1 MLAAAILKVAAGK
14 AAAAAGDRIML
25 QWRFEK
31 DLEYMRDTMES
42 IEVVL
47 VDAEKR
53 SIEDKSVQLW
63 LERLTRASYD
73 ISDLFDEFEANA
85 VKKSAFRKARAST
98 QLTTDSFYVTCSFVA
113 IFKVPTPC
121 LTLTSEV
128 GMACKMKKVREKLE
142 NISNERRRYSFMT
155 SNNSSNVQQVINERA
170 TSSNVVE
177 ADILGRDE
185 EKQKVIAL
193 LMEAS
198 MSSEFIVL
206 PIYGIGG
213 IGKTTLAQLLYNDTH
228 FKNHGKAWVYVSQ
241 LFDLTNIKMSVI
253 SQLQMEQGQLSS
265 TREQDAGPSAHRN
278 ILIVLDD
285 LWEEDDFKLDDL
297 KKSLKIIG
305 NGHRVHVIVTTRD
318 AGIAEK
324 VQTIEA
330 HKIGALSLDVCW
342 TIIKKIVGFDAKHAN
357 NEWMD
362 DVGKEIAKKCGGVAL
377 AARALGFMLRSR
389 DDVDGWVSVK
399 DSAIWNVST
408 PGYTPSAYDNVL
420 ASLKLSYISIPPHLR
435 LCFAY
440 CLVFPKGHKMA
451 KDELVYQWAA
461 LGLITPSDGVSI
473 WQHGETCIKQL
484 LEMSF
489 FQHSKSPLF
498 DKQHGKDVQLFT
510 MHDLARLIMG
520 DGLLDA
526 STKCNSIRGRNYR
539 YALLADCNKPL
550 NSFMAYP
557 DKIRAIRFQRS
568 GETGHCS
575 IGISTA
581 KYLRVLDL
589 GESSLEKLPSSIG
602 QLKLLRYL
610 NAPGMKDR
618 VIPSCITKFS
628 KLIYLSL
635 RGSSTVSLPKSFG
648 EMEALMYLDLSGCT
662 GILEVPKS
670 FGKLESLVHLD
681 LSDCSLTQVDGIPEA
696 LSNLTKLQYLN
707 LSRSKNL
714 ESKLTVRVLSEVIKT
729 LTELRYLNVSG
740 CRQFYGHSTN
750 DLFDSIS
757 NLSNLEHL
765 NFSHCSYLET
775 IPDCICSLRKLHTL
789 DLTGCRYLRR
799 LPRNMGRMDNLK
811 ILNVNGC
818 WDLICPTG
826 Q

>member
-85 VKKSAFRKARAST
+85 VKKSAFRK
-98 QLTTDSFYVTCSFVA
+98 
-113 IFKVPTPC
+113 FKVPTPC

-228 FKNHGKAWVYVSQ
+228 FKNHGKAW
-241 LFDLTNIKMSVI
+241 
-253 SQLQMEQGQLSS
+253 GQLSS

-602 QLKLLRYL
+602 QLKLL
-610 NAPGMKDR
+610 
-618 VIPSCITKFS
+618 
-628 KLIYLSL
+628 
-635 RGSSTVSLPKSFG
+635 
-648 EMEALMYLDLSGCT
+648 
-662 GILEVPKS
+662 
-670 FGKLESLVHLD
+670 
-681 LSDCSLTQVDGIPEA
+681 
-696 LSNLTKLQYLN
+696 
-707 LSRSKNL
+707 
-714 ESKLTVRVLSEVIKT
+714 
-729 LTELRYLNVSG
+729 
-740 CRQFYGHSTN
+740 
-750 DLFDSIS
+750 
-757 NLSNLEHL
+757 
-765 NFSHCSYLET
+765 
-775 IPDCICSLRKLHTL
+775 SLRKLHTL